1 MTEHHQNSFEIINQL
16 TPIFRSVLDN
26 DDLIITPATKAE
38 DVDGWDSLAHIHL
51 VVSIEKTLG
60 MRFSAEEV
68 SSLENV
74 GDLVA
79 LIIKKQTNG

>member
-1 MTEHHQNSFEIINQL
+1 MLKQNQDSLEIIKRI
-16 TPIFRSVLDN
+16 TPIFRDVLDN
-26 DDLIITPATKAE
+26 DDLVITPATTAA

-51 VVSIEKTLG
+51 VVSIEKALK

-79 LIIKKQTNG
+79 LILKKQANG

>member
-1 MTEHHQNSFEIINQL
+1 MFKQNQDSPEIIERL
-16 TPIFRSVLDN
+16 TQIFRNVLDN
-26 DDLIITPATKAE
+26 DDLVITPATKAE

-51 VVSIEKTLG
+51 VVSIEKALG

-79 LIIKKQTNG
+79 LIIKKQANG

>member
-1 MTEHHQNSFEIINQL
+1 MLNQNQDTSTIIEQL
-16 TPIFRSVLDN
+16 TPIFRDVLD
-26 DDLIITPATKAE
+26 DDELIITPATQAA

-51 VVSIEKTLG
+51 VVSIEKAFK

-74 GDLVA
+74 GDLVT
-79 LIIKKQTNG
+79 LIIKKQANG

>member
-1 MTEHHQNSFEIINQL
+1 MFNQNQDSLEIIKRL
-16 TPIFRSVLDN
+16 TPIFRNVLDD
-26 DDLIITPATKAE
+26 DDLIITPTTNAA

-51 VVSIEKTLG
+51 VVSIEKTFG

-79 LIIKKQTNG
+79 LIIKKQANG